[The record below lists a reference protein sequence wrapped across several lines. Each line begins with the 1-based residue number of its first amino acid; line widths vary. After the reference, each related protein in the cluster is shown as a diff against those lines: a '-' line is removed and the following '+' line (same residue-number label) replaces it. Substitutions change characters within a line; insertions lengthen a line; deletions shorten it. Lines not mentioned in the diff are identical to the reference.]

1 MDCGYPHNLTQ
12 VFWHGV
18 STMKSR
24 KPLLFTLAAGAFLF
38 AGTLI
43 AQDASPPPQST
54 MSDVP
59 AAPATA
65 PMPSAPTHMRQVPP
79 MSTVPGNTPMPPAP
93 STPAAVTMPASAP
106 TPPTPPG
113 GQAAAYPSPQGAV
126 VVQTAPAPAPTIG
139 PAPTFEQLSG
149 GGKSISPEQ
158 ASAYPPLAN
167 DFINADTN
175 RNGSISKTEYAN
187 WLKQL

>member
-1 MDCGYPHNLTQ
+1 MDCGHPHNFTH

-24 KPLLFTLAAGAFLF
+24 KPLLSTLAAGAFLF

-43 AQDASPPPQST
+43 AQDVPPPPPPQST

-59 AAPATA
+59 PAPATA
-65 PMPSAPTHMRQVPP
+65 PMPSAPAPVRRVPP
-79 MSTVPGNTPMPPAP
+79 MSTVPGTTPMPPA
-93 STPAAVTMPASAP
+93 ATMPASAP
-106 TPPTPPG
+106 TPPTPPD
-113 GQAAAYPSPQGAV
+113 GQAAAYPSPKGDV
-126 VVQTAPAPAPTIG
+126 VVRSSPAPAPTIG

-167 DFINADTN
+167 DFINADSN
-175 RNGSISKTEYAN
+175 RNGSISKAEYTN
-187 WLKQL
+187 WTKQL